1 MIKRISSVSFSPSVT
16 QVFEK
21 QHLLTHKK
29 PGIDMSIFKMF
40 IVMPLT
46 IPIFSVQ
53 HFVNDLIGTKP
64 FNLIRM
70 LDQFLF
76 LDRLFSLGVSQPIF
90 E

>member
-16 QVFEK
+16 RVFEK
-21 QHLLTHKK
+21 QHLFAHKK

-53 HFVNDLIGTKP
+53 QFVNDLIGTKP

-70 LDQFLF
+70 LGQFLF
-76 LDRLFSLGVSQPIF
+76 LDGLFSLGVSQPISK
-90 E
+90 

>member
-21 QHLLTHKK
+21 QHLLTNKK

-53 HFVNDLIGTKP
+53 QFVNDLIGTKP

-76 LDRLFSLGVSQPIF
+76 LDRLFSLGVSQPIS

>member
-21 QHLLTHKK
+21 QHLFAHKK

-53 HFVNDLIGTKP
+53 QFVNDLIGTKP

-70 LDQFLF
+70 LGQFLF
-76 LDRLFSLGVSQPIF
+76 LDGLFSLGVSQPISK
-90 E
+90 

>member
-16 QVFEK
+16 LVFEK
-21 QHLLTHKK
+21 QHLFADKK
-29 PGIDMSIFKMF
+29 PGIDMSIIKMF

-53 HFVNDLIGTKP
+53 QFVNDLIGTKP

-76 LDRLFSLGVSQPIF
+76 LDRLFSLGVSQPIS